1 MNTSL
6 PSTAVD
12 AIEQS
17 GVVSILR
24 MDDAQL
30 ILDICDALY
39 AGGIRCF
46 EVPLTAPDA
55 AGIIARLLARMAPD
69 AAVGAG
75 TVLSAAGAE
84 AVIAAGATFV
94 VSPHFV
100 PEVAAVA
107 QARGVAL
114 IPGALTPAEIFHA
127 AKAGADV
134 VKVFP
139 IRALGPAYLTDLL
152 GPYPGLK
159 LMPTGG
165 ITLDNAASFIKAGAC
180 AVTVGRDLIGG
191 GPWTA
196 DAFAGIAGRARNLV
210 TKISQ
215 VKAGCTP

>member
-1 MNTSL
+1 MKSSL
-6 PSTAVD
+6 PVPPVE
-12 AIEQS
+12 AIERS
-17 GVVSILR
+17 GVVSIIR
-24 MDDAQL
+24 MDDPGL

-46 EVPLTAPDA
+46 EVPMTAPDA
-55 AGIIARLLARMAPD
+55 AGIIARLQSRLAAD
-69 AAVGAG
+69 AAIGAG
-75 TVLSAAGAE
+75 TVLTAGGAE

-100 PEVAAVA
+100 VEVAAVA
-107 QARGVAL
+107 RARQVAL
-114 IPGALTPAEIFHA
+114 IPGAFTPAEVFHA
-127 AKAGADV
+127 SAAGADV

-165 ITLDNAASFIKAGAC
+165 ITLENAASFIRAGAC

-196 DAFAGIAGRARNLV
+196 EAFAGIAQRARTLI
-210 TKISQ
+210 TRISQ
-215 VKAGCTP
+215 VKAG

>member
-1 MNTSL
+1 MKSSL
-6 PSTAVD
+6 SVHPVE
-12 AIEQS
+12 AIDRS
-17 GVVSILR
+17 GVVAITR
-24 MDDAQL
+24 MDDSAL
-30 ILDICDALY
+30 ILDICAALY

-46 EVPLTAPDA
+46 EVPMTAPDA
-55 AGIIARLLARMAPD
+55 AGTIARLRSRLATDSAI
-69 AAVGAG
+69 GAG
-75 TVLSAAGAE
+75 TVLTSAGAE

-100 PEVAAVA
+100 PEVAAVTK
-107 QARGVAL
+107 AREVAL
-114 IPGALTPAEIFHA
+114 IPGAFTPAEIFHA
-127 AKAGADV
+127 WSSGADV

-165 ITLDNAASFIKAGAC
+165 ITLENAATFIKAGAC

-196 DAFAGIAGRARNLV
+196 EAFAAIAQRARTLV
-210 TKISQ
+210 MKISQ
-215 VKAGCTP
+215 AKAG